1 MRDLVFVIINYN
13 TKALAEKLV
22 ANVKDYQ
29 SISKILIVDNASTD
43 DSYQELKKLENDRI
57 EVLQAKENRGFSA
70 GMNIGAKRAIEL
82 FSKCDIIFSNTDI
95 IISSEET
102 IEILQTALKMRRV
115 AVASPVV
122 FQENTISRGWKIPSA
137 KEEILINLPG
147 IGKKFQKKY
156 MFYDEDHYKG
166 KYSYVEAVSGC
177 FFMIKSEALKRVNYF
192 DENVFLYYEENILG
206 EKLRNS
212 SYTLVICNEALIIHD
227 HSVSID
233 HNVGTINKFKILK
246 TSQRY
251 FQKKY
256 HYATEKEIRKLKFT
270 SNLTLITIYIRVFL
284 KGGFK
289 KWKE

>member
-57 EVLQAKENRGFSA
+57 EVLQAEENKGFSA

-122 FQENTISRGWKIPSA
+122 FQENTISRGWKIPSV

-147 IGKKFQKKY
+147 IGKKFQKEY

-289 KWKE
+289 K

>member
-57 EVLQAKENRGFSA
+57 EVLQAEENKGFSA

-122 FQENTISRGWKIPSA
+122 FQENTISRGWKIPSV

-289 KWKE
+289 K

>member
-13 TKALAEKLV
+13 TKALTEKLV

-57 EVLQAKENRGFSA
+57 EVLQAEENKGFSA

-122 FQENTISRGWKIPSA
+122 FQENTISRGWKIPSV

-289 KWKE
+289 K

>member
-289 KWKE
+289 K

>member
-1 MRDLVFVIINYN
+1 LRDLVFVIINYN
-13 TKALAEKLV
+13 TKALVEKLV

-57 EVLQAKENRGFSA
+57 EVIQAKENKGFSA

-137 KEEILINLPG
+137 KEEVLINLPG

-270 SNLTLITIYIRVFL
+270 SNLTLMTIYIRVFL

-289 KWKE
+289 K

>member
-57 EVLQAKENRGFSA
+57 EVLQAEENKGFSA

-233 HNVGTINKFKILK
+233 HNVGTINKFNILK

-270 SNLTLITIYIRVFL
+270 SNLTLITI
-284 KGGFK
+284 
-289 KWKE
+289 

>member
-57 EVLQAKENRGFSA
+57 EVLQAKENKGFSA

-289 KWKE
+289 K

>member
-57 EVLQAKENRGFSA
+57 EVLQAEENKGFSA

-122 FQENTISRGWKIPSA
+122 FQENTISRGWKIPSV

-246 TSQRY
+246 TSQCY

>member
-57 EVLQAKENRGFSA
+57 EVIQAKENKGFSA

-122 FQENTISRGWKIPSA
+122 FQENAISRGWKIPSA
-137 KEEILINLPG
+137 KEEVLINLPG

-270 SNLTLITIYIRVFL
+270 SNLTLMTIYIRVFL

-289 KWKE
+289 K

>member
-29 SISKILIVDNASTD
+29 SVSKILIVDNASTD
-43 DSYQELKKLENDRI
+43 DSYQELKKLENDYI
-57 EVLQAKENRGFSA
+57 EVIQAKENKGFSA
-70 GMNIGAKRAIEL
+70 GMNIGAKRAMEL
-82 FSKCDIIFSNTDI
+82 FTKCDIIFSNTDI

-115 AVASPVV
+115 AVAAPVV

-147 IGKKFQKKY
+147 IGNKLQKKY

-177 FFMIKSEALKRVNYF
+177 FFMIKSEALKRINYF

-212 SYTLVICNEALIIHD
+212 SYTLVICNEALLIHD

-246 TSQRY
+246 NSQRY

-270 SNLTLITIYIRVFL
+270 SNLTLMTIYIRVFL

-289 KWKE
+289 K

>member
-57 EVLQAKENRGFSA
+57 EVLQAEENKGFSA